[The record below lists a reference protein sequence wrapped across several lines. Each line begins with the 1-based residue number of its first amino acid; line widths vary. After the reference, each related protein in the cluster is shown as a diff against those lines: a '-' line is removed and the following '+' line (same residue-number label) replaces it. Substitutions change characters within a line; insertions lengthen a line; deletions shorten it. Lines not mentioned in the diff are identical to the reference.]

1 MTPGGGRSIAP
12 RYRPSSSRGKLAR
25 SWKIHV
31 HRFCDAESLAWRR
44 DTEASR
50 GDLFWF
56 RRSRWTAKGSPHPV
70 GGPMKSDRHANLS
83 YFSGHLINMGGPL
96 LREPVPLAL
105 REPSNGTCYK
115 AP

>member
-1 MTPGGGRSIAP
+1 
-12 RYRPSSSRGKLAR
+12 
-25 SWKIHV
+25 
-31 HRFCDAESLAWRR
+31 
-44 DTEASR
+44 
-50 GDLFWF
+50 
-56 RRSRWTAKGSPHPV
+56 
-70 GGPMKSDRHANLS
+70 MKSDRHANLS